1 MNILQEC
8 IFLIFKVVL
17 NIAHY
22 LCHSFFSTTFFDI
35 LPPLSTLIP
44 EKS

>member
-1 MNILQEC
+1 MA
-8 IFLIFKVVL
+8 FPSFFKLVL
-17 NIAHY
+17 NHIAHY
-22 LCHSFFSTTFFDI
+22 LCHSFFSTAFFDI